1 MFFNRGQHVHNVNP
15 VHSVG
20 WVDAVIINGENLI
33 IFRFESKSYF
43 VSFQYDLQK
52 TDQIFLASGRTDA
65 SQRAEIAA
73 LCE

>member
-20 WVDAVIINGENLI
+20 WVDAVIINGDNLT

-43 VSFQYDLQK
+43 VSFQRWLQK
-52 TDQIFLASGRTDA
+52 SDQIFLATGLTVA
-65 SQRAEIAA
+65 GQRDVFAVI
-73 LCE
+73 